1 MELRRD
7 REHPKGRNEQW
18 VLDERKFLTDEEIE
32 HLKRNC
38 RTEKEKLIINLGL
51 LSGLRVREVVDLKCG
66 DISLGIATS
75 SLIVRNG
82 KGGKPR
88 LVRFNGELKE
98 SIMEYLKY
106 LPAPSKA
113 RQAGKTASPAESQSR
128 RSGINSV
135 PPVPT
140 NVGNYFGDD
149 PLLSAQNGGHLARRT
164 IQRVFERVAGRAGIR
179 GHSFHHLR
187 HTYASHL
194 YRAGGYNLRMV
205 QKQLGHS
212 SIKTTQVYADV
223 FDEDLNQAVEKL
235 YKGARK

>member
-32 HLKRNC
+32 RLKRNC

-82 KGGKPR
+82 KGGKSR

-98 SIMEYLKY
+98 SIMDYLKC
-106 LPAPSKA
+106 LPVPSETG
-113 RQAGKTASPAESQSR
+113 RQAGKTARSP
-128 RSGINSV
+128 V
-135 PPVPT
+135 CPVRGTGP
-140 NVGNYFGDD
+140 DD